1 MRNRSEIR
9 PAPCVAEDSEKAPRR
24 VRAVSAPR
32 RAETVR
38 ATFGEVVEDLR
49 WRDRV
54 ERELEELPADATE
67 EAQAEAIR
75 RALGALSVE
84 ILGSAVPTERTGKSS
99 CAVVLVDDPLKLAV
113 LRFRRKR
120 DVPPPLARQLALAA
134 VRAWRQRNKD
144 LTTGQ
149 HVAAQDA
156 SLHELRDALR
166 ELTEVTERERRTR
179 EWLERSLLPE
189 AMLPMPRLQISSRYL
204 PGASAADLAG
214 GDFYDAVRRDESVT
228 LIIGDVQGKGVEA
241 ATLTSLARHTMRASA
256 LRGES
261 PGALLEQLNLAL
273 IYGQDEQ
280 RASGSEAI
288 PRFVTS
294 AVAMLTPCGEG
305 FAVTIARAGHPP
317 PVVVRATGDIELIE
331 PKGVLLGVCTD
342 PSFEEAHL
350 ELHLADTLLLYTD
363 GVTEHREPSTKFDER
378 QLGLLVRNRRDTA
391 RAESIAQL
399 VLDTVLLL
407 APTEGRDD
415 IALLVASVTG

>member
-1 MRNRSEIR
+1 MLQAQSRL
-9 PAPCVAEDSEKAPRR
+9 AEC
-24 VRAVSAPR
+24 
-32 RAETVR
+32 
-38 ATFGEVVEDLR
+38 ATFGEVVDELS
-49 WRDRV
+49 WRDQL
-54 ERELEELPADATE
+54 ERELEELAANATVRI
-67 EAQAEAIR
+67 QAEAIG
-75 RALGALSVE
+75 RAFGAVSVE
-84 ILGSAVPTERTGKSS
+84 VLGSAVPTQRLPKNS
-99 CAVVLVDDPLKLAV
+99 CAVVLVDDPLTLAV
-113 LRFRRKR
+113 LRFRRRR
-120 DVPPPLARQLALAA
+120 DVPPPLSRQLALSA
-134 VRAWRQRNKD
+134 VRTWRERNKD
-144 LTTGQ
+144 RTTGQ

-156 SLHELRDALR
+156 SLHELRDALW
-166 ELTEVTERERRTR
+166 ELTALSERERQTR

-204 PGASAADLAG
+204 PGASATDLAG
-214 GDFYDAVRRDESVT
+214 GDFYDAVRRGDSVT
-228 LIIGDVQGKGVEA
+228 LIIGDVQGKGIEA

-280 RASGSEAI
+280 RASGSETI

-294 AVAMLTPCGEG
+294 AVATLTPCEDG

-331 PKGVLLGVCTD
+331 PKGVLLGVAPNPT
-342 PSFEEAHL
+342 FEEAHIQL
-350 ELHLADTLLLYTD
+350 RLADTLLLYTD
-363 GVTEHREPSTKFDER
+363 GVTEHREPTTKFDER

-407 APTEGRDD
+407 APTESRDD
-415 IALLVASVTG
+415 IALLVASVTD